1 MKYYLYIIKTVKD
14 TYYCGIA
21 LDVLKRFDEHLN
33 SKKGAKYTK
42 AYKPLCIVY
51 VDCFGD
57 KSSALKEEIRIKA
70 LKKEQKLELIQ
81 KNEEKTKNF
90 LKKFHDTIDK

>member
-1 MKYYLYIIKTVKD
+1 MKYYLYIIKTVKN

-42 AYKPLCIVY
+42 SHKPECIVY
-51 VDCFGD
+51 VDCFED
-57 KSSALKEEIRIKA
+57 KSSALKEEIRIKS
-70 LKKEQKLELIQ
+70 LKREEKIELIQ
-81 KNEEKTKNF
+81 KNEEKTKEFLNNF
-90 LKKFHDTIDK
+90 SRLI